1 MATGQPGS
9 FSTLDDWLKWLE
21 TLSPREIVL
30 GLERVEA
37 VLEVLALPRPGLV
50 INVAGTN
57 GKGSSVAMLEALLAD
72 AGHKTGCYTSPHVL
86 RYHERIRIDGN
97 AASSATIIA
106 AFERVQAARMDVP
119 LTYFEFGTLAALV
132 AFADAGADTLIL
144 EVGMGGRLD
153 AVNAIEPDA
162 CLITNI
168 ALDHTAWLGDDIESI
183 AREKAGI
190 MRQSKPVI
198 FGARECPNAIVEHAT
213 EVGADLWAA
222 ADDFD
227 FVTSNDAAGTWSW
240 HGRQHE
246 MTALCPPALAG
257 AIQMQNASAVLALI
271 EAMGLPHIL
280 TAAKVNRSM
289 GNLKLSGRFQVIDS
303 RQLWVLDV
311 AHNPAAAAA
320 LRQSLELLAQNRRV
334 TAVVGMLADKD
345 VHGIIGP
352 LASLVDSWV
361 AVSVEGSRAESA
373 TTLAQKI
380 ANYCTKPCQI
390 VDVIADALE
399 VAERRTARQDVI
411 LVTGS
416 FYIVGPALDWLQL
429 NGYSDLQAVE
439 QAH

>member
-1 MATGQPGS
+1 
-9 FSTLDDWLKWLE
+9 
-21 TLSPREIVL
+21 
-30 GLERVEA
+30 
-37 VLEVLALPRPGLV
+37 
-50 INVAGTN
+50 
-57 GKGSSVAMLEALLAD
+57 MLEALLAD

-106 AFERVQAARMDVP
+106 AFERVQAARMEVP

-227 FVTSNDAAGTWSW
+227 FVTSNDVAGTWSW

-257 AIQMQNASAVLALI
+257 DIQMQNASAVLALI

-289 GNLKLSGRFQVIDS
+289 GNLKLPGRFQVIDS

-320 LRQSLELLAQNRRV
+320 LRQSLELLAQDRRV

-345 VHGIIGP
+345 IDGIIGP

-361 AVSVEGSRAESA
+361 AVSAEGSRAESA
-373 TTLAQKI
+373 TTLAQNI
-380 ANYCTKPCQI
+380 ANYCMQPCQI

-416 FYIVGPALDWLQL
+416 FYIVGPALDWLQV
-429 NGYSDLQAVE
+429 NGYSDLEAVE
-439 QAH
+439 HAH